1 MKFTQLVNEKLRLYG
16 EAELPVQPPVQP
28 PIQPDAAM
36 PPPAGPEPATP
47 NEIDDL
53 KKDVD
58 SKVSLIIKGSLD
70 MIRDVMSVVK
80 QTFAS
85 ELNSTKGDVL
95 DDKLQNIIDAASITD
110 TESATPDKLDEI
122 QRKVRELLPGGEV

>member
-16 EAELPVQPPVQP
+16 EAELPLQSNQL
-28 PIQPDAAM
+28 DAAM
-36 PPPAGPEPATP
+36 PSPAESVPATP

-70 MIRDVMSVVK
+70 MIRDVMSVIK

-95 DDKLQNIIDAASITD
+95 DDKLQGIIDAASVTD
-110 TESATPDKLDEI
+110 IESATPDKLDEI

>member
-16 EAELPVQPPVQP
+16 EAELPVQPLM
-28 PIQPDAAM
+28 QPDAAM

-95 DDKLQNIIDAASITD
+95 DDKLQDIIDAASITD

>member
-1 MKFTQLVNEKLRLYG
+1 MKFTQLVNEKLKLYG
-16 EAELPVQPPVQP
+16 EAELPVQSN
-28 PIQPDAAM
+28 QPDAAM
-36 PPPAGPEPATP
+36 PPPVEHEPATP
-47 NEIDDL
+47 NEIDNL
-53 KKDVD
+53 KKDAD

>member
-16 EAELPVQPPVQP
+16 EAELPVQSNQL
-28 PIQPDAAM
+28 DAAL
-36 PPPAGPEPATP
+36 PPPAEPVPATP

-70 MIRDVMSVVK
+70 MIRDVMSVIK

>member
-16 EAELPVQPPVQP
+16 EAELPVQSNQP
-28 PIQPDAAM
+28 PMQPDAAM
-36 PPPAGPEPATP
+36 PPPVEPEPATP

-58 SKVSLIIKGSLD
+58 SKVSLIVKDSLD
-70 MIRDVMSVVK
+70 MIRDVMSVIK

-95 DDKLQNIIDAASITD
+95 DDKLQNIIDAASVTD
-110 TESATPDKLDEI
+110 TESATPDKFYEI
-122 QRKVRELLPGGEV
+122 KSKVRELLPGGEV

>member
-16 EAELPVQPPVQP
+16 EAELPVQPPM
-28 PIQPDAAM
+28 QPDAAM
-36 PPPAGPEPATP
+36 PPPGEPESATP
-47 NEIDDL
+47 NEIDNL